1 MSSSALK
8 KTSLPMS
15 SLARFDSLRGR
26 WMVCRNIVIAFIAL
40 IVLYNQEMLSIRK
53 IILLVNSS
61 LFAV

>member
-15 SLARFDSLRGR
+15 SLARFDHRFSSWAMDG
-26 WMVCRNIVIAFIAL
+26 NIVTAFIAL

-53 IILLVNSS
+53 IILLVNS
-61 LFAV
+61 

>member
-15 SLARFDSLRGR
+15 SLARFDHRFS
-26 WMVCRNIVIAFIAL
+26 WMVCGNIVTAFIAL

-53 IILLVNSS
+53 IILLVNS
-61 LFAV
+61 

>member
-15 SLARFDSLRGR
+15 SLDRFDSLRGR

-53 IILLVNSS
+53 IILLVNS
-61 LFAV
+61 